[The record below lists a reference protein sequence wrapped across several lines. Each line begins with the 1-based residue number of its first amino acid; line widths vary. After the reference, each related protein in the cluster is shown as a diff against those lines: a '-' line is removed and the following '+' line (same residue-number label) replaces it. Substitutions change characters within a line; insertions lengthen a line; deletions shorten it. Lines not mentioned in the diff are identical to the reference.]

1 MSSVMRGR
9 AKQVDTVLKIIEQ
22 AAEQA
27 EAAAVAWEEVQD
39 LDDEPAIDY
48 EVVMERLESALQTME
63 ESVAT
68 MREQLDDMEAA
79 E

>member
-1 MSSVMRGR
+1 MRGR

>member
-1 MSSVMRGR
+1 MRGR

-39 LDDEPAIDY
+39 LDDEPTIDY
-48 EVVMERLESALQTME
+48 EVLMERLESALQTME

-68 MREQLDDMEAA
+68 MHAGA
-79 E
+79 TG